1 MGQSGR
7 TFINKYIDKKMMV
20 CNWEM
25 DIAMLYVVALYIA
38 LVAPFE
44 GLSRVV
50 FSIACFYSVFY
61 FSKIR
66 NARIKGFFTH
76 IMYMIGFLKPKS
88 YPPSY
93 MRYFLGG

>member
-66 NARIKGFFTH
+66 NARI
-76 IMYMIGFLKPKS
+76 
-88 YPPSY
+88 
-93 MRYFLGG
+93 